1 MGGEE
6 KRQRQTELDG
16 RVKSIESCLSLR
28 GFLKLI
34 FASRLDKI
42 ISEFKKSQ
50 LIILCFNLAY
60 LGASKRSVNGYK
72 RRMGN
77 REDLLTNGKQWP
89 GHAARMN
96 LQKKGCFAVASIRRA
111 RPRARERKA
120 RDKGRSWC
128 RDVQ

>member
-60 LGASKRSVNGYK
+60 LGTRMHVRVYGPARQGRRGRGVEGAGYDFMPPKCASGAPELSV
-72 RRMGN
+72 M
-77 REDLLTNGKQWP
+77 
-89 GHAARMN
+89 
-96 LQKKGCFAVASIRRA
+96 
-111 RPRARERKA
+111 
-120 RDKGRSWC
+120 
-128 RDVQ
+128 